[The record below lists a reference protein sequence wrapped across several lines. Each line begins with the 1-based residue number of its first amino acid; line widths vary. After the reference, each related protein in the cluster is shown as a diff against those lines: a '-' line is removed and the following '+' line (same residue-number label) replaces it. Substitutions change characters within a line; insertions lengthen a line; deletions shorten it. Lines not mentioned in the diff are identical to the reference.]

1 MNLVGLGVRASIA
14 AGILAAIAACSAIGA
29 IGGPIGGPYPA
40 ACEQWGYKPN
50 QCEGIVERAISTADV
65 EKADVRSIFL
75 LPFESQVHLGGRQVA
90 LVRIELASGAVVEEA
105 VQCIGV
111 SMGRACNED
120 ATIGFGG
127 GIDTDIPCAGEPP
140 AGCATLPP
148 TPDPDAVA
156 AAKPL
161 RIASLD
167 VALDRE
173 GAYEIVVGAAAL
185 PNGYLSE
192 RAFSL
197 GNAAPSDFWIDEGVR
212 LEVRPTVAGRPPI
225 GSIYRDPFDGPEP
238 VTVVLLF
245 DVSDLDAPAVLE
257 VRDIVVR

>member
-1 MNLVGLGVRASIA
+1 MSSPHVRALIV
-14 AGILAAIAACSAIGA
+14 LALAIVSACDAIGTFGA
-29 IGGPIGGPYPA
+29 PQGGPYPA

-50 QCEGIVERAISTADV
+50 QCEGIVERAMFTADV
-65 EKADVRSIFL
+65 EKADVRSLFL
-75 LPFESQVHLGGRQVA
+75 LPFESQVNLGGRQVA
-90 LVRIELASGAVVEEA
+90 LVRIELATGAVVEEA
-105 VQCIGV
+105 VQCVGV
-111 SMGRACNED
+111 SLGRACYED
-120 ATIGFGG
+120 ASIDFGG
-127 GIDTDIPCAGEPP
+127 GIDTDVPCAGEPP
-140 AGCATLPP
+140 AGCATRPP
-148 TPDPDAVA
+148 TPDPDALA

-161 RIASLD
+161 RVASLD
-167 VALDRE
+167 VPLDHE

-197 GNAAPSDFWIDEGVR
+197 ANPAPSDFWIDEGVR

-238 VTVVLLF
+238 VTVVLVF
-245 DVSDLDAPAVLE
+245 DVTDLDAPAVLQ